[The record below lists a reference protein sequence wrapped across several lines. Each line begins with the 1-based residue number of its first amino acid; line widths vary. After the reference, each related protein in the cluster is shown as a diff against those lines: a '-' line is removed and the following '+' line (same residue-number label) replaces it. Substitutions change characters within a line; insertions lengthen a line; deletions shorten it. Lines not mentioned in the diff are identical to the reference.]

1 MANLSFFDGHI
12 MNNFNIDPRIL
23 ISNRTNPTLD
33 RNSRDLQKLRESCEE
48 FESIF
53 LMEMFKA
60 MRKAVPEGGLFE
72 KSMAT
77 ETFQEM
83 IDMETA
89 RTASSGKGMGIAT
102 AMYRQLSGI
111 IENRKDES

>member
-1 MANLSFFDGHI
+1 

-23 ISNRTNPTLD
+23 LSNSTTPGIDKKTG
-33 RNSRDLQKLRESCEE
+33 DLQKLRKSSEELESL
-48 FESIF
+48 FI
-53 LMEMFKA
+53 MEMFKA

-77 ETFQEM
+77 EMYQEM

-89 RTASSGKGMGIAT
+89 RSAASGNGMGIAK
-102 AMYRQLSGI
+102 AMYQQLAAV
-111 IENRKDES
+111 IENRKEKP